1 MENIWEYIR
10 TLPSLLYVDWFFR
23 ICLAAA
29 CGGLIGF
36 ERDRRY
42 KEAGVRTH
50 MLVCL
55 ASALMMIT
63 SKYGFADLVDLPGY
77 GIDPSRVAAQIISGI
92 GFLGAGLIFVRNQSV
107 SGLTTAAGI
116 WATAGLGMAFG
127 SGQIRIGVLSTV
139 LILTIQIFGS
149 RFGALIGVK
158 GHETIGLRVKDESGA
173 IQEVEKILSYHGVR
187 VVRYEIQRIKRGI
200 QLDVILY
207 VAFNG
212 KLNFDTLYRDLA
224 ECEQVLTVRQE
235 PAAARF
241 FRAAIRDR
249 SHFMIRMT
257 NRTIRPETL
266 ITVPSQSSGGS

>member
-1 MENIWEYIR
+1 MAEIIP
-10 TLPSLLYVDWFFR
+10 TVV
-23 ICLAAA
+23 
-29 CGGLIGF
+29 GG
-36 ERDRRY
+36 E
-42 KEAGVRTH
+42 
-50 MLVCL
+50 
-55 ASALMMIT
+55 
-63 SKYGFADLVDLPGY
+63 
-77 GIDPSRVAAQIISGI
+77 ISGI

-224 ECEQVLTVRQE
+224 ECEQVILII
-235 PAAARF
+235 PPYARKHLF
-241 FRAAIRDR
+241 TLYDSSIK
-249 SHFMIRMT
+249 
-257 NRTIRPETL
+257 RTS
-266 ITVPSQSSGGS
+266 SQ

>member
-1 MENIWEYIR
+1 
-10 TLPSLLYVDWFFR
+10 
-23 ICLAAA
+23 
-29 CGGLIGF
+29 
-36 ERDRRY
+36 
-42 KEAGVRTH
+42 
-50 MLVCL
+50 
-55 ASALMMIT
+55 MMIT

-92 GFLGAGLIFVRNQSV
+92 GFLGAGLIFVCNQSV

-116 WATAGLGMAFG
+116 WATAGLGMVFG

-224 ECEQVLTVRQE
+224 ECEQVLTVRQ
-235 PAAARF
+235 
-241 FRAAIRDR
+241 
-249 SHFMIRMT
+249 
-257 NRTIRPETL
+257 
-266 ITVPSQSSGGS
+266 

>member
-158 GHETIGLRVKDESGA
+158 GHEIFIICFLASCSPFLIASGT
-173 IQEVEKILSYHGVR
+173 S
-187 VVRYEIQRIKRGI
+187 
-200 QLDVILY
+200 
-207 VAFNG
+207 
-212 KLNFDTLYRDLA
+212 
-224 ECEQVLTVRQE
+224 
-235 PAAARF
+235 
-241 FRAAIRDR
+241 
-249 SHFMIRMT
+249 
-257 NRTIRPETL
+257 RTFPTP
-266 ITVPSQSSGGS
+266 TPT

>member
-127 SGQIRIGVLSTV
+127 SGQIRIGILSTI

-224 ECEQVLTVRQE
+224 ECEQVLTVRQ
-235 PAAARF
+235 
-241 FRAAIRDR
+241 
-249 SHFMIRMT
+249 
-257 NRTIRPETL
+257 
-266 ITVPSQSSGGS
+266 